1 MHDHSA
7 SGLIRENY
15 FKKILLVENI
25 IIPLQSEIL
34 NYAKS

>member
-1 MHDHSA
+1 MHDRSA
-7 SGLIRENY
+7 SGLIPENY